1 MKAAPSTT
9 RDTFSL
15 ERTYPASPARVWA
28 AWADPA
34 SKARWFAC
42 HAEYALDFHVGGGE
56 RTRGGEPG
64 GPVFTTETRFHDI
77 VPERR
82 IVYTYTLHR
91 DDTLVSVAIAT
102 VEMTPAE
109 GGTRLVFSEQGTY
122 LDGHVPPEQIRL
134 GTEGGL
140 QRLDDELRLD
150 PAALA
155 PAGAEARA

>member
-1 MKAAPSTT
+1 MAAPSTT

-15 ERTYPASPARVWA
+15 ERTYPASPARVFA

-42 HAEYALDFHVGGGE
+42 HAEYALDFRVGGTE

-82 IVYTYTLHR
+82 IVYVYTLHR

-102 VEMTPAE
+102 VEMAPAD
-109 GGTRLVFSEQGTY
+109 GGTRLVFTEQGTY
-122 LDGHVPPEQIRL
+122 LDGHISPEQIRV
-134 GTEGGL
+134 GTEQGL
-140 QRLDDELRLD
+140 QRLDDELGAAPAEL
-150 PAALA
+150 PAAG
-155 PAGAEARA
+155 AGAHP